1 MCCFRSAILSVFV
14 LAWALLAQVNTG
26 NITGTLRDPSG
37 GVLAGAS
44 VNIRNEDT
52 GMETKTSTNALGQ
65 FVSPPLHP
73 GPYSVTAEMR
83 GFRKTVTTITL
94 TLSQRAVI
102 DLVLPVGSVEEQV
115 TVEAVAPLLESE
127 TATVGNLRDE
137 RSIRDLPLN
146 TRNFNQLIG
155 LTTGVVPAQTQAGS
169 PALTAI
175 RGTTANSVNGL
186 GFRANH
192 FLVDGLDNSENH
204 NGQGI
209 LIYPPVDAIQEFRVQ
224 TSVASAEFGRGG
236 GGTINAMY
244 KSGGRNFHGNL
255 FEFFRNS
262 ALDAKNFFDGP
273 GKIAP
278 LRLNQFGGT
287 VGGPVLLPGGYN
299 RRRNRTFFFASF
311 EGARVRQALTY
322 LVSVPIP
329 EFRQGNFA
337 QYPNRIYDPL
347 TSRPSGTAGVLARD
361 QFAGNAIPVD
371 RLDGVGQNIVKLYP
385 QPNRAGIAANYGSNP
400 PQPTTSNNFDVKID
414 QNFSSRDQAFFRF
427 SRHGTD
433 QNVPG
438 SLPLPAV
445 GNTAA
450 SISRYPLHQLVAS
463 YTRTFAPNLI
473 NEFRAGVTRLNIE
486 ARHQN
491 WGKNVS
497 EEIGIRGVN
506 VKDDVLT
513 SGLTRI
519 STGFEGIGDS
529 GGRPAVIVS
538 ENYQWN
544 EALTYVHG
552 SHTFKFGG
560 ELARRRYNLFQFND
574 IHGTLNFGTI
584 YTSNPV
590 QPSGT
595 GGALAE
601 VLLGVPQSGVIAYVT
616 GTRGY
621 RRTEFALFAQDIWK
635 LTPALTLNIGLRYEA
650 YPGFP
655 WSEIGNRMSS
665 FLPDRG
671 NVFPV
676 GSPEVPRA
684 SGTRSDFN
692 DLGPRI
698 GLAYKLGRRTVLR
711 AAYGLFY
718 SAEAIPATSL
728 GANNPPFVGSVTFTN
743 NQNDFAAA
751 RRTSQGF
758 DRPPGVVFSPIGA
771 ALYSV
776 DPNFRTPYAQ
786 QWNLGVQN
794 ELPGQVLLSL
804 GYVGT
809 AGKKLVLNMDI
820 NQPAP
825 GAGAVAPRRPYPLF
839 SSIRWV
845 DSSGSSVYHS
855 LQVSA
860 ERRLTRSVGFLAS
873 YTWAHAIDNGDFL
886 DTRQN
891 LYDLGAERS
900 NGNTDLRHRLV
911 VSSMY
916 ELPFGKGRR
925 FGSGAP
931 RWADAVI
938 GGWELSGITNIYS
951 GLPFT
956 PTSATNTLNGSGTQR
971 PDRIGKGTLPASE
984 RMPTRYFDV
993 TAFRTPGLYRFG
1005 NAGRNILFGP
1015 GTVQFDSSVMKDFR
1029 LSESGTRRLQ
1039 FRSEFFNVFNTPQF
1053 NNPNSSIGSTLAGQ
1067 ITAAGSK
1074 QTYQR
1079 TSRQIQFAL
1088 KLYW

>member
-1 MCCFRSAILSVFV
+1 MCSFRSAILSVFV
-14 LAWALLAQVNTG
+14 LAWALLAQVDTG

-52 GMETKTSTNALGQ
+52 RIETKISTNALGQ

-73 GPYSVTAEMR
+73 GPYSLTAEMR

-361 QFAGNAIPVD
+361 QFPGNAIPVD
-371 RLDGVGQNIVKLYP
+371 RLDRVGQNIVKLYP

-414 QNFSSRDQAFFRF
+414 HNFRPRDQAFFRF

-450 SISRYPLHQLVAS
+450 SISRTWH
-463 YTRTFAPNLI
+463 
-473 NEFRAGVTRLNIE
+473 
-486 ARHQN
+486 
-491 WGKNVS
+491 W
-497 EEIGIRGVN
+497 
-506 VKDDVLT
+506 
-513 SGLTRI
+513 
-519 STGFEGIGDS
+519 
-529 GGRPAVIVS
+529 
-538 ENYQWN
+538 
-544 EALTYVHG
+544 
-552 SHTFKFGG
+552 
-560 ELARRRYNLFQFND
+560 
-574 IHGTLNFGTI
+574 
-584 YTSNPV
+584 
-590 QPSGT
+590 SGT
-595 GGALAE
+595 
-601 VLLGVPQSGVIAYVT
+601 V
-616 GTRGY
+616 
-621 RRTEFALFAQDIWK
+621 
-635 LTPALTLNIGLRYEA
+635 
-650 YPGFP
+650 
-655 WSEIGNRMSS
+655 
-665 FLPDRG
+665 
-671 NVFPV
+671 
-676 GSPEVPRA
+676 
-684 SGTRSDFN
+684 
-692 DLGPRI
+692 
-698 GLAYKLGRRTVLR
+698 
-711 AAYGLFY
+711 
-718 SAEAIPATSL
+718 
-728 GANNPPFVGSVTFTN
+728 
-743 NQNDFAAA
+743 
-751 RRTSQGF
+751 
-758 DRPPGVVFSPIGA
+758 
-771 ALYSV
+771 
-776 DPNFRTPYAQ
+776 
-786 QWNLGVQN
+786 
-794 ELPGQVLLSL
+794 
-804 GYVGT
+804 
-809 AGKKLVLNMDI
+809 
-820 NQPAP
+820 
-825 GAGAVAPRRPYPLF
+825 
-839 SSIRWV
+839 
-845 DSSGSSVYHS
+845 
-855 LQVSA
+855 
-860 ERRLTRSVGFLAS
+860 
-873 YTWAHAIDNGDFL
+873 
-886 DTRQN
+886 
-891 LYDLGAERS
+891 
-900 NGNTDLRHRLV
+900 
-911 VSSMY
+911 
-916 ELPFGKGRR
+916 
-925 FGSGAP
+925 
-931 RWADAVI
+931 
-938 GGWELSGITNIYS
+938 
-951 GLPFT
+951 
-956 PTSATNTLNGSGTQR
+956 
-971 PDRIGKGTLPASE
+971 
-984 RMPTRYFDV
+984 
-993 TAFRTPGLYRFG
+993 
-1005 NAGRNILFGP
+1005 
-1015 GTVQFDSSVMKDFR
+1015 
-1029 LSESGTRRLQ
+1029 
-1039 FRSEFFNVFNTPQF
+1039 
-1053 NNPNSSIGSTLAGQ
+1053 
-1067 ITAAGSK
+1067 
-1074 QTYQR
+1074 
-1079 TSRQIQFAL
+1079 
-1088 KLYW
+1088 